1 MIALKGQIKRFFP
14 INSAR
19 SLAYR
24 ISAVAVVAVGVVPL
38 AASPVYGWGAATH
51 LRIAREAVG
60 ALPSGMSLDLT
71 DASEGVLY
79 PDFNLRDLENHR
91 SCPDGSC
98 GAAHEKISSDYTEIL
113 SDFQP
118 RTALR
123 MLSWLLLV
131 LPAGCSQGNGSPA
144 GPSPEQDSNLSFRLG
159 SVGHYIADINAPYH
173 TIPQEDDIGLEH
185 KKFEQRVDDMIDTI
199 PFRFDGRHT
208 DVGGD
213 VRGFVLK
220 SAGDSF
226 ADLQFLTSPAAESDD
241 ALFRQVVERR
251 FSRAV
256 NDTVD
261 LWYSILI
268 RIQ

>member
-1 MIALKGQIKRFFP
+1 MVAFGAAAL
-14 INSAR
+14 
-19 SLAYR
+19 
-24 ISAVAVVAVGVVPL
+24 VP
-38 AASPVYGWGAATH
+38 SPSYGWGAATH
-51 LRIAREAVG
+51 LRIAREAFG
-60 ALPSGMSLDLT
+60 ALPSGMGLDLT
-71 DASEGVLY
+71 DVSEGVLF
-79 PDFNLRDLENHR
+79 PDFNLRDLEYHR

-98 GAAHEKISSDYTEIL
+98 GGAHEIIPFEYTEII

-123 MLSWLLLV
+123 MLSWLLLA
-131 LPAGCSQGNGSPA
+131 LPIGCSQGNSSPA
-144 GPSPEQDSNLSFRLG
+144 GPSPEQDSSLSFRLG
-159 SVGHYIADINAPYH
+159 NVGHYIADINAPYH

-241 ALFRQVVERR
+241 ALFRQVVEKR